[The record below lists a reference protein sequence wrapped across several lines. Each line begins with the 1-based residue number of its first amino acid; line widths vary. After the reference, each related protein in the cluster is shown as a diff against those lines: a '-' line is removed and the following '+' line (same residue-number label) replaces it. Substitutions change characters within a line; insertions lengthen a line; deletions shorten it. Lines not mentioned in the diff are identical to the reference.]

1 MKRRRMVLVSGL
13 FVSILLLPLVAC
25 AALPELKGIIKQ
37 VSPAVVNINTTQKIQ
52 AGDSGG
58 MPQIPEGTPF
68 DEFFKRFFEG
78 RPDIPQERETHSLG
92 SGFIISADGYI
103 LTNAHVVKDAESIN
117 VRFND
122 HSEKPAK
129 MIGFD
134 ERTDVAVLKVQAND
148 LPTVTLGD
156 SDKLEVG
163 EWVVAIGSPFGLEST
178 ATQGIVSA
186 LGRSLPGDTYVPF
199 IQTDAAVNPGNSGGP
214 LINTQGEV
222 IGINAQIY
230 TESGGY
236 MGLSFAI
243 PINVAMRVAEQIK
256 KHGHATH
263 GYLGVMIQ
271 PVTQELA
278 DSFGL
283 KDVHGA
289 LVAQVIE
296 DSPAAKAGLQVGDV
310 IVRFNGKPVD
320 QSSDLPPLVSATT
333 VGEKASIEIIR
344 NGKDKKLQAKIEELV
359 ADTTI
364 AEGRAEPA
372 KTEMAGMQVR
382 DLTDAERKQVGLS
395 SGGVLVLGVGKG
407 AAREAGIREGDILL
421 AINNHTLTDSAD
433 LKKQLQKIDK
443 NRSVPVLVKRGDSQI
458 FLAMRLS
465 DN

>member
-1 MKRRRMVLVSGL
+1 MGRFRAFVTSVLVAAVFWMPLAGL
-13 FVSILLLPLVAC
+13 

-37 VSPAVVNINTTQKIQ
+37 VSPAVVNINTTQKVQ
-52 AGDSGG
+52 TGAPGG
-58 MPQIPEGTPF
+58 MPQFPEGTPF

-78 RPDIPQERETHSLG
+78 RPDMPQEHEAHSLG
-92 SGFIISADGYI
+92 SGFVISPDGYI

-129 MIGFD
+129 LIGLD
-134 ERTDVAVLKVQAND
+134 ERTDVALLKIQGKN

-163 EWVVAIGSPFGLEST
+163 DWVVAIGSPFGLEST

-186 LGRSLPGDTYVPF
+186 LGRSLPGDSYVPF

-222 IGINAQIY
+222 IGINAQIF
-230 TESGGY
+230 TQSGGY

-243 PINVAMRVAEQIK
+243 PINVANRIADQIK
-256 KHGHATH
+256 THGRASH

-283 KDVHGA
+283 QDVRGA
-289 LVAQVIE
+289 LVAQVME
-296 DSPAAKAGLQVGDV
+296 NSPAAKAGLQVGDV
-310 IVRFNGKPVD
+310 ILAFNSKPVN
-320 QSSDLPPLVSATT
+320 QSSDLPPLVSATP
-333 VGEKASIEIIR
+333 VGEKASIDLMR
-344 NGKDKKLQAKIEELV
+344 KGKSVTLQAKIEELK
-359 ADTTI
+359 DTETT
-364 AEGRAEPA
+364 AAASQSGR
-372 KTEMAGMQVR
+372 TELAGMQVR
-382 DLTDAERKQVGLS
+382 DLSDAERKQSGLS
-395 SGGVLVLGVGKG
+395 SGGVLVLNVDKG
-407 AAREAGIREGDILL
+407 PAREAGIRAGDILL
-421 AINNHTLTDSAD
+421 SINNHTVTDSDDLAAL
-433 LKKQLQKIDK
+433 LKKLDK
-443 NRSVPVLVKRGDSQI
+443 NRSVPVLVKRGDAQI

-465 DN
+465 EK